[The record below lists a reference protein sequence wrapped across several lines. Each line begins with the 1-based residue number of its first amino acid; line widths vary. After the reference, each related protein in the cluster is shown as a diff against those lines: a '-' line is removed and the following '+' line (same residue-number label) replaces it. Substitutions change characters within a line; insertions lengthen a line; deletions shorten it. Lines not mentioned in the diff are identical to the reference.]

1 MKRLAVFIGVFFF
14 AMVVIVFLGGE
25 GLDRY
30 EIVVGALLVAA
41 LASTFV
47 RTSRL

>member
-1 MKRLAVFIGVFFF
+1 MKRLAVFIGVFFVSMF
-14 AMVVIVFLGGE
+14 VIVFLGGE
-25 GLDRY
+25 NVDKY
-30 EIVVGALLVAA
+30 EIVVGGLLIAA